1 MDAASYPAL
10 PGERQE
16 SLQRQRTPPVDKGAM
31 AAWMKGHER
40 KNMDAQGRRALKM
53 GRVWVPNGQNKKKKK
68 KVAQEGS
75 EAVVGTT
82 SGERQKVSFLFPLA
96 KWPVAPLTL
105 LS

>member
-1 MDAASYPAL
+1 MR
-10 PGERQE
+10 GR
-16 SLQRQRTPPVDKGAM
+16 
-31 AAWMKGHER
+31 ER

-68 KVAQEGS
+68 LAQEGS
-75 EAVVGTT
+75 EVVVGTT
-82 SGERQKVSFLFPLA
+82 SGERQKVSFLFLLA